1 MILGVGIDLAEISR
15 IERACEKEHF
25 RKRIFS
31 ENENARIDE
40 RGWETAAG
48 IFAAKEAVAKALG
61 TGFRAFGPD
70 SIEILTDEL
79 GKPECRLSKGALEQM
94 QKMGAAR
101 IHISITHTGDMAAAV
116 AILEA
121 DA

>member
-1 MILGVGIDLAEISR
+1 MILGLGIDLAEVAR
-15 IERACEKEHF
+15 IARACEKAHF
-25 RKRIFS
+25 RSRIFS

-40 RGWETAAG
+40 RGMQTAAG

-61 TGFRAFGPD
+61 TGFRGFAPD

-79 GKPECRLSKGALEQM
+79 GRPECRLYKGALERM
-94 QKMGAAR
+94 QKMGASR
-101 IHISITHTGDMAAAV
+101 ILVSITHTNDTAAAV
-116 AILEA
+116 AILEG